1 MKKRLLLA
9 FIVLLV
15 VAAASFAV
23 KGEGL
28 AIGAEVASTN
38 FSSWGG
44 MLNLHIPHVPLHFAL
59 GGYFGSG
66 YSGFDVK
73 VDYWLLHGN
82 FASGFD
88 WYVGLG
94 GYFATQLQP
103 DSTFSLGARLPLAL
117 QLWPFG
123 ELLEIFFEIAPAWI
137 PISNSGTAFGN
148 FVLQPALGF
157 RIWF

>member
-1 MKKRLLLA
+1 MKKKMVLVL
-9 FIVLLV
+9 IVLLM
-15 VAAASFAV
+15 AATAAFAF
-23 KGEGL
+23 KGNGL

-38 FSSWGG
+38 FTSWGG
-44 MLNLHIPHVPLHFAL
+44 MLNLHIPDVPLHFAI

-82 FASGFD
+82 FLSGFD

-103 DSTFSLGARLPLAL
+103 DSSFSLGARLPLAL
-117 QLWPFG
+117 QLWPLG

-137 PISNSGTAFGN
+137 PISNSGTALGN